1 MKGKS
6 VAAVAAVVLSLS
18 LSLTAA
24 GAEGRDCE
32 APLTDWQ
39 PREALVRMLEAQGWT
54 VLGVRI
60 DDGCYKVK
68 AVNAAGE
75 RMRGRYDP
83 VTLERRGRGGPRHG
97 GDEGAG
103 DDDRRHGRDTGEE

>member
-1 MKGKS
+1 MVKGK
-6 VAAVAAVVLSLS
+6 AVAAMAAMVLSLG
-18 LSLTAA
+18 LPLTAA
-24 GAEGRDCE
+24 GAEGRDCA

-39 PREALVRMLEAQGWT
+39 PREALVRALEAQGWT

-83 VTLERRGRGGPRHG
+83 VTLEQRGGGHRHGGDDGADDDGPRHG
-97 GDEGAG
+97 RDAG
-103 DDDRRHGRDTGEE
+103 DQ